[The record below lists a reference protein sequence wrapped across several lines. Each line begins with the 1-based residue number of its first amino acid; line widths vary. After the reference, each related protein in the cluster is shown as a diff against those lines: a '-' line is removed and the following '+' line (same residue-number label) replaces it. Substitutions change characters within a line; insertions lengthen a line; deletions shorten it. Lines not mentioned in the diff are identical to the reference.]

1 MAGGAADA
9 ALKWV
14 SFEPWISDMNAPL
27 RKTSP
32 NLRRML
38 RKNKIAWT
46 MVGGESGLRDDTNLM
61 TLEDARNLLEES
73 KAAGSKVHFKQLGT
87 ALAIQRGVYS
97 TRGNG
102 EHRAKGGNPEQWPE
116 DLNTREWPDVS
127 GRIWQSHRSS
137 TQPTTLV
144 SGSTFD
150 LQPDASSQALHVCIQ
165 YRQSISP
172 NYIALYVLATRFIR
186 VALAENLCG
195 SALAIFNAA
204 ADSAF
209 RSAFVELDRSLAY
222 QFAIEEMELLSS
234 SACSRSIDSNFFE
247 ADC

>member
-116 DLNTREWPDVS
+116 NGLTCLEEYGRATGVQPNLQLWSVEVLSTCSQTQVARHSTSAFNTVRAFRRTIS
-127 GRIWQSHRSS
+127 RSMSWQH
-137 TQPTTLV
+137 
-144 SGSTFD
+144 
-150 LQPDASSQALHVCIQ
+150 ASSGWL
-165 YRQSISP
+165 
-172 NYIALYVLATRFIR
+172 
-186 VALAENLCG
+186 
-195 SALAIFNAA
+195 
-204 ADSAF
+204 
-209 RSAFVELDRSLAY
+209 
-222 QFAIEEMELLSS
+222 
-234 SACSRSIDSNFFE
+234 
-247 ADC
+247 